1 MLNCIIVDDELK
13 SRESLKILI
22 EDFCEGVTVKALS
35 QNVSEAIE
43 AIDVHKPDVVF
54 LDIQLQ
60 RETGFDLLK
69 K

>member
-22 EDFCEGVTVKALS
+22 EDFCEGVTVKALC

-54 LDIQLQ
+54 LDINRFQ
-60 RETGFDLLK
+60 
-69 K
+69 